1 MSTEI
6 RVPQLP
12 ESVADATLVTWH
24 KQPGDPIRRDENLAD
39 LETDKVVL
47 EVPAPSNGVMQEI
60 RVPSGTVV
68 TSGQVLA
75 VIEEASGAGAAVT
88 AARAAAAPP
97 PAREP
102 NAAAREPAASVSAR
116 LSAPA
121 KASPAPEPVRIAG
134 GAAGSEALREGGRLS
149 PSVRRLVE
157 ENHLDPAAIR
167 GSGRDGRLTKADV
180 VDYLGRTP
188 SPAPPAAATGATAPI
203 PITAASALARA
214 PAARPPAPAQSGR
227 LEQRVPMTRLR
238 ARIAQR
244 LIEAQSTQAL
254 LTTFNEV
261 DLTAI
266 QELRARH
273 RERFEKEYGVKLGFM
288 SFFVKAGVAALKKF
302 PVLNASVDGNDIIYH
317 EYYDIGVAVSTD
329 RGLVVPIVRDADAK
343 GFAAIEK
350 EVADYARRARE
361 ASLAIEDLTGGTF
374 TITNGGV
381 FGSLMSTPIVNAPQS
396 AILGMHKVQERPMV
410 VNGQVAVRPMMYL
423 AVTYDHRIIDGR
435 EAVQF
440 LVSIKDALED
450 PGRMLLG
457 V

>member
-12 ESVADATLVTWH
+12 ESVADATLVAWH

-47 EVPAPSNGVMQEI
+47 EVPSPSNGVMQEI
-60 RVPSGTVV
+60 KVTSGTVV
-68 TSGQVLA
+68 KSGELLA
-75 VIEEASGAGAAVT
+75 VIEEATG
-88 AARAAAAPP
+88 AAAAAGPS
-97 PAREP
+97 AR
-102 NAAAREPAASVSAR
+102 PAAVATAAPA
-116 LSAPA
+116 APA
-121 KASPAPEPVRIAG
+121 KAES
-134 GAAGSEALREGGRLS
+134 AALSTEAARDGGRLS

-180 VDYLGRTP
+180 VDYLGR
-188 SPAPPAAATGATAPI
+188 APAAAATATPI
-203 PITAASALARA
+203 PAATALARA
-214 PAARPPAPAQSGR
+214 PAPRPLAPPGARS
-227 LEQRVPMTRLR
+227 EQRVPMTRLR

-261 DLTAI
+261 DLTAT
-266 QELRARH
+266 QELRARY

-288 SFFVKAGVAALKKF
+288 SFFVKASIAALKKF

-329 RGLVVPIVRDADAK
+329 RGLVVPIVRDADGK
-343 GFAAIEK
+343 DFAAIER
-350 EVADYARRARE
+350 EIADYARKARE
-361 ASLAIEDLTGGTF
+361 GSIAIEDLTGGTF
-374 TITNGGV
+374 TITNGGI

-440 LVSIKDALED
+440 LVAIKEALED

-457 V
+457 L